1 MPTCSKLPRRGC
13 LRKRVTCGV
22 LEGLFGSRL
31 NFIFLFNLM
40 RRSLDTLPSRSRRQ
54 LPKKSSVPR
63 ARGTPLRRL
72 ELRSLCGLVIAVH
85 APVMRAISLLFLLLC
100 PFFSDPD
107 FSSFSHLEDV
117 IFAVCDGHFPGK
129 TKNLKK
135 PHESCCLPTVFA
147 GCRPRN
153 E

>member
-1 MPTCSKLPRRGC
+1 M
-13 LRKRVTCGV
+13 TCGV

-54 LPKKSSVPR
+54 LPQKSSVPR

-72 ELRSLCGLVIAVH
+72 ELRCLCGLVLALH

-129 TKNLKK
+129 TKNLKNLTN
-135 PHESCCLPTVFA
+135 PVACPLI
-147 GCRPRN
+147 CRVSSSQRVMSRRQHGA
-153 E
+153 